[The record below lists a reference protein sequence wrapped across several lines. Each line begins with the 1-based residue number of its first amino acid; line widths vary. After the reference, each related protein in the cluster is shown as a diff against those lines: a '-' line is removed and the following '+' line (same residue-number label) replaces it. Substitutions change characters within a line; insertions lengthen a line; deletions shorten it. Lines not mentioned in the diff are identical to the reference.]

1 MQQNITDFQIPHL
14 TYSSPQMAR
23 RLIADLQASAE
34 RLDFQ
39 VMLNSAA
46 LLAKFAKHSI
56 NTQAL
61 LAALITMAEEDA
73 LASLLAIEVI
83 AEIPQL
89 EASKVLL
96 DYLSHADPSVRRQAT
111 WKLAQ
116 RPPILEALPGLFN
129 QLCVGG
135 MDTMHAHQT
144 LSHWAHFQPA
154 LITRLLIE
162 ALAVNASLAE
172 RVRLVDLLGVLH
184 TTKANTALANIATD
198 QQEALPVRLAA
209 ISAMGSHKGKF
220 VGLLSQLLKDDTA
233 IGVYARLALFDHQ
246 SSYKKASSAGANQ
259 LRICQMSL
267 ANVDSTLSAGGCGD
281 TGGVASLLVSLG
293 QSLVKQ
299 PEIDQVLTLGL
310 GDGDKALASLQQED
324 KQPLTYAAINVGYE
338 SLPVNGASAWEHLPT
353 IKRGIRRA
361 LGNFGGVDVLHLRML
376 DVATLAAAEVAH
388 SLSIPV
394 CFSFAPDPHNVLHSL
409 QSSEQLDRQAFM
421 DVEATQNLWYRG
433 RMLERMVK
441 QAKQLAVF
449 PQPRSQS
456 ILNSLSPS
464 PATQDQPVMTI
475 AEGIDLALVD
485 KVKAIYQNSQQLNK
499 HTIIQDL
506 QHRINPS
513 RRHLPILLSVGRMH
527 PGKGMARIV
536 EAWAKDS
543 DLYNTCNLVIAGG
556 DITNPTAIEKAVMAE
571 IDGLVSL
578 DDDRRSGLI
587 LLGGRPRADIALLMV
602 AAVEGL
608 PGYWAEGGIYV
619 DGALKEEFGLAL
631 LEALASGLVVVAPST
646 GGPPTYVAHGD
657 TGILVAPEDDLGQ
670 AIHHGFNLVMRPD
683 RKSRALH
690 MVEEH
695 YTIGNMAKNL
705 TKLYLHGRN
714 NP

>member
-61 LAALITMAEEDA
+61 LDALITMAEEDA

-162 ALAVNASLAE
+162 ALDINGSLAE

-233 IGVYARLALFDHQ
+233 IG
-246 SSYKKASSAGANQ
+246 
-259 LRICQMSL
+259 
-267 ANVDSTLSAGGCGD
+267 
-281 TGGVASLLVSLG
+281 
-293 QSLVKQ
+293 
-299 PEIDQVLTLGL
+299 GL
-310 GDGDKALASLQQED
+310 CS
-324 KQPLTYAAINVGYE
+324 
-338 SLPVNGASAWEHLPT
+338 
-353 IKRGIRRA
+353 
-361 LGNFGGVDVLHLRML
+361 
-376 DVATLAAAEVAH
+376 
-388 SLSIPV
+388 
-394 CFSFAPDPHNVLHSL
+394 
-409 QSSEQLDRQAFM
+409 
-421 DVEATQNLWYRG
+421 
-433 RMLERMVK
+433 
-441 QAKQLAVF
+441 
-449 PQPRSQS
+449 
-456 ILNSLSPS
+456 
-464 PATQDQPVMTI
+464 
-475 AEGIDLALVD
+475 
-485 KVKAIYQNSQQLNK
+485 
-499 HTIIQDL
+499 
-506 QHRINPS
+506 
-513 RRHLPILLSVGRMH
+513 
-527 PGKGMARIV
+527 ARI
-536 EAWAKDS
+536 
-543 DLYNTCNLVIAGG
+543 I
-556 DITNPTAIEKAVMAE
+556 
-571 IDGLVSL
+571 
-578 DDDRRSGLI
+578 
-587 LLGGRPRADIALLMV
+587 
-602 AAVEGL
+602 
-608 PGYWAEGGIYV
+608 
-619 DGALKEEFGLAL
+619 
-631 LEALASGLVVVAPST
+631 
-646 GGPPTYVAHGD
+646 
-657 TGILVAPEDDLGQ
+657 
-670 AIHHGFNLVMRPD
+670 
-683 RKSRALH
+683 
-690 MVEEH
+690 
-695 YTIGNMAKNL
+695 
-705 TKLYLHGRN
+705 
-714 NP
+714 